1 MKLDINVG
9 ILDHKVLDWYDNA
22 SENEVTN
29 AIYHGYRVVSN
40 PEYSKKLD
48 EMPSSNDNLLNKIE
62 MLENQIEMYKI
73 QLKENQDSF
82 NKQMDSMVL
91 ETKSRFESQYNGILK
106 SKDDRIVEIQNTNK
120 ELLSEKNERINMEEM
135 FDEDVNMAEKKQ
147 GGSRK
152 RKKQKRNKTRK
163 KR

>member
-1 MKLDINVG
+1 MKVDINVG
-9 ILDHKVLDWYDNA
+9 ILDHKVLDWYDSA

-106 SKDDRIVEIQNTNK
+106 SSLNIEPKVVLPAPLKPINAI
-120 ELLSEKNERINMEEM
+120 LFLFIFFGCSLSNLFKNNNI
-135 FDEDVNMAEKKQ
+135 
-147 GGSRK
+147 SLS
-152 RKKQKRNKTRK
+152 
-163 KR
+163 

>member
-9 ILDHKVLDWYDNA
+9 ILDHKVLNWYDTA
-22 SENEVTN
+22 SENDITN
-29 AIYHGYRVVSN
+29 ALYHGYRVVSN

-62 MLENQIEMYKI
+62 LLENQIEMYKTQI
-73 QLKENQDSF
+73 KENQDSF

-91 ETKSRFESQYNGILK
+91 ETKSRFESQFNGILK

-120 ELLSEKNERINMEEM
+120 ELLSEKNERIN
-135 FDEDVNMAEKKQ
+135 EKNERIEIQLKVQ
-147 GGSRK
+147 KTLEKELSMK
-152 RKKQKRNKTRK
+152 RVM
-163 KR
+163 